1 MSDVVKRKILTYFEK
16 NSGNYN
22 YIQSYLFPKKYMAK
36 YAELLEVPVDLLISV
51 GELCD
56 KPDLEKEKL
65 LIEVVDL
72 ENVNDSRLSL

>member
-1 MSDVVKRKILTYFEK
+1 MV
-16 NSGNYN
+16 
-22 YIQSYLFPKKYMAK
+22 K